1 MKQHLVHKK
10 QLKLGKLLSNHMFY
24 QTPFTAQRRR
34 NVTKIGDNKP
44 TTVWQNLPPN
54 GALFVQGFL
63 ITEVYENKYCMKL
76 KVSNI
81 NQLFFLNINDGN
93 RF

>member
-24 QTPFTAQRRR
+24 QTPFTAQGRR

-76 KVSNI
+76 SKQYQSA
-81 NQLFFLNINDGN
+81 FFLNINDGN
-93 RF
+93 SF